1 MYIVENYYSSEGSFY
16 NYVRFRTR
24 RPKQICS
31 TFRATSSS
39 IKFNWENQQFSC
51 HETDVLF
58 FKKMKKMNLP
68 MLVFIFKI
76 YIICVHRYTRHCF
89 GDVYQHFQDF
99 LWSFKINCFL
109 ELKIRSK
116 SPACLGIHMNYK
128 KSQKIQETLKF
139 VLFTLH
145 S

>member
-1 MYIVENYYSSEGSFY
+1 MRFVLYEFLIGTYLFQKYYITCFKTRMFSFEEGSTYVVENCYSSERSFY

-68 MLVFIFKI
+68 MLVFIFEI
-76 YIICVHRYTRHCF
+76 YILCVHRYTRHYF
-89 GDVYQHFQDF
+89 GDVYQHF
-99 LWSFKINCFL
+99 
-109 ELKIRSK
+109 
-116 SPACLGIHMNYK
+116 
-128 KSQKIQETLKF
+128 
-139 VLFTLH
+139 
-145 S
+145 